1 MINIHPPP
9 QKKGKTFAK
18 SDHVSSTCEH
28 FPRSCFDPPKYVTSI
43 VYNAYTCRE
52 SHLRN
57 FCRQNHQRTEN
68 VWWWRNGWMV
78 GLSKSTFC
86 PDNCLHGCCIIERY
100 CNCKN
105 TTSRSYGNA
114 IFNTLNLL
122 GSFMFVCK
130 SFFSKCDMVENCWEP
145 ERRKVHCTS
154 CRLDSSKQNSL
165 QERIQH
171 QRQWGKDLRWDH
183 LMLRPQFENTWTP
196 WICPCLFSSWSA
208 NALSLSD
215 QTHLFAKVPIL
226 LVFL

>member
-1 MINIHPPP
+1 
-9 QKKGKTFAK
+9 
-18 SDHVSSTCEH
+18 
-28 FPRSCFDPPKYVTSI
+28 
-43 VYNAYTCRE
+43 
-52 SHLRN
+52 
-57 FCRQNHQRTEN
+57 
-68 VWWWRNGWMV
+68 MV

-100 CNCKN
+100 CNSKN

-165 QERIQH
+165 QEWIQH

-183 LMLRPQFENTWTP
+183 LMLRPQFENTWTT
-196 WICPCLFSSWSA
+196 WICPCYFFQVGDLMLSLYSSKPPFCQGANRPSQLAELSHSEFYQELFSHSA
-208 NALSLSD
+208 YVKFFV
-215 QTHLFAKVPIL
+215 TFATKVPYL
-226 LVFL
+226 TFYDKRRQFLM